1 VNKNSLMSDPVR
13 RWSTS
18 TKRIVV
24 VLILVLVAL
33 VLYRFRSV
41 IPPLVIAFLVAFI
54 LDPIV
59 DFLTDR
65 LHASR
70 GLATALVF
78 VVLVLGMLGLL
89 AAPVTVVPSIQRAV
103 RSTQVDFIRIISDAG
118 DFFDKPVEIRGYSLD
133 LSNVYSELSSMLRSF
148 VASVAQGTL
157 DIAFGMASGAAQ
169 LIFVL
174 VTTFY
179 LVRDG
184 DRIVEHIDNLAPPGY
199 RDDFVRL
206 RQQVTDTWNAF
217 LRGQLLLGGA
227 MVTITTVACMAVG
240 LPYAAALGFTAGL
253 MEFVPNLGPILALI
267 PAVLVALFKGSTYLP
282 LTNFWFAVV
291 VVGLYV
297 IIQQVEGNLLVPR
310 ILGRSLNLHPLVVLI
325 GIIIGG
331 SLAGIL
337 GMLLAAPTLA
347 TLRILGRYVFYRL
360 YDRDPFAEPEQE
372 APPPRPRILKRAG
385 EAALGRLQEKL
396 EQQRQSQ
403 DAERPEDADKRRP
416 HDEEN
421 LDSTEADKAAKLAG

>member
-1 VNKNSLMSDPVR
+1 MSEPVR

-24 VLILVLVAL
+24 VVMLVLVAL

-59 DFLTDR
+59 DFLTDH
-65 LHASR
+65 LHVSR

-78 VVLVLGMLGLL
+78 LVLMLGLL
-89 AAPVTVVPSIQRAV
+89 GLLATPVAIVPSIQRAV
-103 RSTQVDFIRIISDAG
+103 RSAQVDFIRIISDVGA
-118 DFFDKPVEIRGYSLD
+118 FFEEPVEIRGYSFD
-133 LSNVYSELSSMLRSF
+133 LSDAYSELSSMLRSF

-157 DIAFGMASGAAQ
+157 DVALGMASGAAQ

-184 DRIVEHIDNLAPPGY
+184 DRIVEHLDNLAPPGY

-206 RQQVTDTWNAF
+206 RLQITDTWNAF

-227 MVTITTVACMAVG
+227 MVIITTVVCMAVG
-240 LPYAAALGFTAGL
+240 LPYAVALGLTAGL

-267 PAVLVALFKGSTYLP
+267 PAILVALFKGSSYLP

-297 IIQQVEGNLLVPR
+297 LIQQVEGNLLVPR
-310 ILGRSLNLHPLVVLI
+310 ILGRSLNLHPLMVLI

-347 TLRILGRYVFYRL
+347 TLRVLGRYVFYRL
-360 YDRDPFAEPEQE
+360 YDRDPFAEPEE
-372 APPPRPRILKRAG
+372 EPPPRPRILKRAG

-396 EQQRQSQ
+396 EQQRQPP
-403 DAERPEDADKRRP
+403 DAERPED

-421 LDSTEADKAAKLAG
+421 LDSTEADKATKLAG